1 MFDAIEQKVLLST
14 LDKRCTWLKKTI
26 EQGELSPKALT
37 EHKATYK
44 ALVNAAKKIEHITPL
59 KKIPPPSVSAP
70 PKKQKKHS
78 VDLADAYILIAED
91 DPDSA
96 ILLEGIVNDIGI
108 KHISIARDGR
118 EAVSALKNASP
129 SFDIVLC
136 DWDMPELSGLEVRR
150 QVRNLA
156 KLQDT
161 HFIMVTAVSES
172 ARIKEAITEGITD
185 YVIKPVD
192 ASIIEKKIKAALA
205 GNIVSPAQKDDQ
217 NTTEQTPN
225 DTSSL

>member
-1 MFDAIEQKVLLST
+1 MFDAIEQKLLLST
-14 LDKRCTWLKKTI
+14 VDKRCAWLKKTI
-26 EQGELSPKALT
+26 EQGDLPPKALT
-37 EHKATYK
+37 DHKATYK
-44 ALVNAAKKIEHITPL
+44 VLLSASKKIEQITPI

-70 PKKQKKHS
+70 PKKRKKNS
-78 VDLADAYILIAED
+78 VALADAYILIAED

-96 ILLEGIVNDIGI
+96 ILLEGIVEDIGI

-192 ASIIEKKIKAALA
+192 ASIIEKKIRTALA
-205 GNIVSPAQKDDQ
+205 GDIASSTPQDDQ
-217 NTTEQTPN
+217 NTAEQTSN
-225 DTSSL
+225 NNTDT